1 MPLGLYALSV
11 AGCRIARRLGSIR
24 LPVGGFVVRCFLVK
38 SGACMAGAWI
48 RGEPKEWSLLQAA
61 ALACLWVDQSQGMLR
76 LLVGHLLRL
85 LESGFVG
92 RGLLVKSGAC
102 VAGVWRC
109 GVHMDCSPLLDR
121 RAHTSPPPSPSP
133 QPPPSLAIAITAAAI
148 TETVAKSLPPPS
160 PPPTPLLR
168 LHHHPSSRPRHRLR
182 RRLHGRH
189 HIGFITACDSPHWV
203 DQRLDG
209 ADTMGP

>member
-1 MPLGLYALSV
+1 MVFGLPFAGRVDRCRRPPGRRLRVPLGLYALSV

-85 LESGFVG
+85 LESGG
-92 RGLLVKSGAC
+92 
-102 VAGVWRC
+102 
-109 GVHMDCSPLLDR
+109 
-121 RAHTSPPPSPSP
+121 
-133 QPPPSLAIAITAAAI
+133 
-148 TETVAKSLPPPS
+148 
-160 PPPTPLLR
+160 
-168 LHHHPSSRPRHRLR
+168 
-182 RRLHGRH
+182 LHG
-189 HIGFITACDSPHWV
+189 
-203 DQRLDG
+203 DG
-209 ADTMGP
+209 IAFAKNLLLLSRASH